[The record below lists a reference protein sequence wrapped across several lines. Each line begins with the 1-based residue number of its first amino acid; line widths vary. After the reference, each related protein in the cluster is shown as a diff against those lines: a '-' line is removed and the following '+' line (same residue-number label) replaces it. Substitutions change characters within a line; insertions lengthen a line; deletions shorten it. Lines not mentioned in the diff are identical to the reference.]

1 VSKPSFRVFWIE
13 HTPPLVA
20 ERDGEP
26 VPRKRSGT
34 LLRRYERLFDTPPP
48 SAIGDTDEDVL
59 AELER
64 QLLVLRVEGEDLARY
79 LWTETFEARRVDVEV
94 HPQSSVGATRAI
106 GVRTIP
112 LRVGVA
118 VCELD
123 EGGYKAFLP
132 RVGWSLVVESL
143 DILPTVL
150 GQVVFAA
157 LLGSDPAWVY
167 DFRREGEER
176 VEPWQTPLA
185 AEVAGRGRRPGA
197 DEADGVL
204 PQVAEDWV
212 EKLEHKR
219 LPAIVGPSGAF
230 DDVAPLLDRDRM
242 PSLLLVGPPGA
253 GKTALV
259 RRIARAL
266 LDRGR
271 GKSGRRRRLWS
282 TSADRIV
289 AGMVYLGMWQERCLQ
304 IARAINTSGDLLH
317 VDRLVD
323 LIRPQSDGAAISD
336 LFAPAIRAGE
346 MAIIAEASAAE
357 LERCRR
363 RAPELVDALTVI
375 RVDALAPAQV
385 VPLVALYQ
393 QKKDDA
399 LTIHPEAARRLVSL
413 LGAFRRDVGFPGK
426 VFTFLDWWNQD
437 AERPRGAALPRD
449 VVAAYARWSGLPVE
463 LIADEQ
469 PATSRDVA
477 AALRQGVVGQDGAC
491 AIAGRVVARL
501 KAGLDDPDRPVGTLL
516 FIGPTGVGK
525 TELAKQLAAYLFG
538 SPDRLIRLDCSEYA
552 APGSASRLLDAG
564 SGAPSLAEKV
574 RAQPLSIV
582 LFDEIEKAH
591 PEVFDLLLGVL
602 GEGRMTDALGRP
614 CDFRMTVIVM
624 TSNLG
629 AREARTTGFASAGQ
643 PDYFAAV
650 RAHFRPEWLGR
661 IDHVVPFAALAPEHV
676 ARIVDLEL
684 AKVRQRPG
692 LVQRA
697 LTLDVSAAARAAL
710 AAGGFDERMGARP
723 LRRLIEER
731 VVTPLAVRMAAE
743 PGLRDA
749 TVAVIAAAELQPGE
763 DPGDRIVV

>member
-1 VSKPSFRVFWIE
+1 MSKPSFRVFWIE
-13 HTPPLVA
+13 HTEPLIA

-26 VPRKRSGT
+26 VPRKTSGT
-34 LLRRYERLFDTPPP
+34 LLRRFERMFDTPPP
-48 SAIGDTDEDVL
+48 AAVGDSEADVL

-64 QLLVLRVEGEDLARY
+64 QLLTLRAANEDLDRY
-79 LWTETFEARRVDVEV
+79 LWTEDFEARRVDVEI
-94 HPQSSVGATRAI
+94 HPQTAMGATRAV

-112 LRVGVA
+112 LRLGVA
-118 VCELD
+118 VCALE
-123 EGGYKAFLP
+123 EGGFKAFLP
-132 RVGWSLVVESL
+132 RVGWSVVIESL
-143 DILPTVL
+143 EILPSVL

-157 LLGSDPAWVY
+157 LVGSDAAWSY
-167 DFRREGEER
+167 DLRREGLER

-185 AEVAGRGRRPGA
+185 AEVATRNRKA
-197 DEADGVL
+197 STDDVDGVL

-212 EKLEHKR
+212 EKLEQKR
-219 LPAIVGPSGAF
+219 LPAVVGTSGAF
-230 DDVAPLLDRDRM
+230 DQILPLLERPRL

-259 RRIARAL
+259 RRIARAML
-266 LDRGR
+266 ERGR
-271 GKSGRRRRLWS
+271 GKSGKRRRLWS

-304 IARAINTSGDLLH
+304 IARAINSAGDVRH
-317 VDRLVD
+317 DDRLAD
-323 LIRPQSDGAAISD
+323 LIRPQSDGAAIAD

-346 MAIIAEASAAE
+346 MSIIAEASEAE

-363 RAPELVDALTVI
+363 RNPELVDALTVV
-375 RVDALAPAQV
+375 RVDALTPAQV

-393 QKKDDA
+393 QRKDDE
-399 LTIHPEAARRLVSL
+399 LQIHPEAARRLVSL

-437 AERPRGAALPRD
+437 AERPRGVAMPRD

-477 AALRQGVVGQDGAC
+477 RALQAGVIGQDHAC

-501 KAGLDDPDRPVGTLL
+501 KAGLDDPERPVGTLL

-538 SPDRLIRLDCSEYA
+538 SADRMIRLDMSEYS
-552 APGSASRLLDAG
+552 APGSAQRLLEAG
-564 SGAPSLAEKV
+564 AGAPSLAEKV

-591 PEVFDLLLGVL
+591 ADVFDVLLGVL
-602 GEGRMTDALGRP
+602 GEGRLTDALGRP

-643 PDYFAAV
+643 ADYLGAV

-661 IDHVVPFAALAPEHV
+661 IDHVVPFASLTPADV
-676 ARIVDLEL
+676 ARIVELEL
-684 AKVRQRPG
+684 AKVRRRPG
-692 LVQRA
+692 LVQRG
-697 LTLDVSAAARAAL
+697 LSLDISAGAAAAL
-710 AAGGFDERMGARP
+710 AAGGFDARMGARP

-731 VVTPLAVRMAAE
+731 LVTQLAVRMAAA
-743 PGLRDA
+743 PQLRGV
-749 TVAVIAAAELQPGE
+749 TLTVIAAAELQPGE
-763 DPGDRIVV
+763 DPGDRLVI